1 MNYRDKIDIRVLR
14 RINDD
19 DLKNELDYLLDVVS
33 PCDFE
38 HSGPGEFISDICD
51 VLKDNF
57 LGDIEIDVSPKTR
70 DVLYFYL
77 VDKFG
82 DYLLKVYKKSKC

>member
-1 MNYRDKIDIRVLR
+1 MNGRDKLDGRVLR

-19 DLKNELDYLLDVVS
+19 ELEDELKYLLEGVS
-33 PCDFE
+33 PCDFIN
-38 HSGPGEFISDICD
+38 PGEFISDICD

-57 LGDIEIDVSPKTR
+57 LDMIEINPNPKTK
-70 DVLYFYL
+70 DALYFYI

-82 DYLLKVYKKSKC
+82 DYLLKVYNERRC

>member
-1 MNYRDKIDIRVLR
+1 MNGRDKLDGRVLR

-19 DLKNELDYLLDVVS
+19 EFEDELNILLDVVS
-33 PCDFE
+33 PCDFND
-38 HSGPGEFISDICD
+38 SGEFISDMCD
-51 VLKDNF
+51 LLKDNF
-57 LGDIEIDVSPKTR
+57 LDNIEINPNPKTK

-82 DYLLKVYKKSKC
+82 DYLLKVYNERRC